1 MKHNFGFI
9 HNDPDT
15 VSTLDA
21 TKVPKKAVQ
30 GTPWYQILSNQRYS
44 NLFYYVG
51 AFIGEREK
59 LIEDGFSEGKDDA
72 NSEWAKRI
80 RCEQS
85 DMIMILLNLSFIPD
99 DIVHN
104 KSVLDEFKSGWCFRL
119 EQAMNSHKDDF
130 NKQVESNQHLKYAL
144 MKKKDEEMDR
154 SKLMYVEVDKK
165 DDEKWASYEEIDA
178 GKDELVF
185 DTKWDYQNKHL
196 EERYEKFKL
205 SRDKFL
211 LEEVPKNKQK
221 VIE

>member
-1 MKHNFGFI
+1 
-9 HNDPDT
+9 
-15 VSTLDA
+15 
-21 TKVPKKAVQ
+21 
-30 GTPWYQILSNQRYS
+30 
-44 NLFYYVG
+44 
-51 AFIGEREK
+51 
-59 LIEDGFSEGKDDA
+59 
-72 NSEWAKRI
+72 
-80 RCEQS
+80 
-85 DMIMILLNLSFIPD
+85 
-99 DIVHN
+99 
-104 KSVLDEFKSGWCFRL
+104 
-119 EQAMNSHKDDF
+119 
-130 NKQVESNQHLKYAL
+130 

-165 DDEKWASYEEIDA
+165 DDEKWVSYEEIDA